1 MTTTQQP
8 VWTDAYGGDD
18 PIQPYRGNPQLGNLA
33 TPINSSGLV
42 KTYIKQPARL
52 PSRPI
57 PPFCGGWKS
66 AWPTAISWWGLRW
79 SSVLYEK
86 PPTGPISAD

>member
-42 KTYIKQPARL
+42 KTYINNLPAYRPGLSPFLRGAGNRHGPRL
-52 PSRPI
+52 FP
-57 PPFCGGWKS
+57 GG
-66 AWPTAISWWGLRW
+66 A
-79 SSVLYEK
+79 
-86 PPTGPISAD
+86 